1 MADVAS
7 RKHSIDPHTFLSNF
21 STTFPPPQNTSWTL
35 FQFSNRLISK
45 LFSVLCP
52 KHLETALWRRLNVR
66 GCAFGQL
73 GKRGSLSISPLFT
86 PTYNKSVDQ
95 TRLNCWQP
103 SHIMCDPVAF
113 QQENTKY
120 VPKRS
125 RWHSA
130 PLARKSNWTDNRTRW
145 LKRKENIQ
153 RRLVSFSKATNE
165 KTHNQLQN

>member
-7 RKHSIDPHTFLSNF
+7 RKHSTDPHTFLSNF

-35 FQFSNRLISK
+35 FQFSDKLISK

-66 GCAFGQL
+66 DCAIGQL
-73 GKRGSLSISPLFT
+73 GQRGLLSISPLFT
-86 PTYNKSVDQ
+86 PTYTKSADQ

-113 QQENTKY
+113 QTEHTKY
-120 VPKRS
+120 APKRS
-125 RWHSA
+125 RWHFESS
-130 PLARKSNWTDNRTRW
+130 LQKSN
-145 LKRKENIQ
+145 
-153 RRLVSFSKATNE
+153 
-165 KTHNQLQN
+165 